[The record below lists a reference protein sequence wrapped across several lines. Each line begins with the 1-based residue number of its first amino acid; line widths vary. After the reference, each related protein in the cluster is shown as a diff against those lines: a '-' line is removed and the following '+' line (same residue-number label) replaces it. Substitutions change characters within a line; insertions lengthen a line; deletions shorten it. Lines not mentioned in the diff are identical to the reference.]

1 VSSSPAIP
9 HSTSCR
15 TSSAESAQSG
25 HIFGLPFIFSIRP
38 KYFGKYSGTKIASG
52 WSDHSSD
59 STAGPQI
66 AAEAALADEPPK
78 LDATS
83 EARIASW
90 GERFLWG
97 LVLTPL
103 AGSLGAALLSLLR
116 LVIPGRVEPFLDS
129 GGRHGWLVLALFFPF
144 APLIGGVLAAPVT
157 LLVLPLARWW
167 RPGRDKVSL
176 LLVALAGL
184 IGGFLSPPLIPIGL
198 QSPVWFGM
206 GAGSGLIVA
215 VLYFYLTD
223 DTRRAV
229 LRSAVFGMLSLYV
242 VFPIGASVWNNF
254 LAPKP
259 PSDLG
264 DLNLDD
270 LIRTKRLHLPFKGV
284 VIDPYA
290 SIPITIY
297 HRPSDP
303 WAPPVF
309 ESTFSVPPRLLKDL
323 FVRWMA
329 PDGRFAVGGIQT
341 EALLP
346 DLTLRTPGNFEQFHR
361 KKQEHYEHV
370 VTDEDVLEVLIGA
383 VASGI
388 DWSRRRVSC
397 NEPNLEADPAFPGL
411 SISPK
416 DRPSQR
422 GIGVWLACQPE
433 DKLPDGHN
441 LLIEC
446 YKNPFTHAFDEQC
459 TVGLVLP
466 WDFYGRD
473 IAMARIHGGSGIIA
487 SFGFPARRLPEWRR
501 MRDLSLCLIE
511 AAAPSIREPDYPS
524 RNAALC
530 AQIKQAIVERRDVL
544 VESSAH

>member
-1 VSSSPAIP
+1 MTP
-9 HSTSCR
+9 
-15 TSSAESAQSG
+15 SG

-38 KYFGKYSGTKIASG
+38 KYFGKYSGAKIASG
-52 WSDHSSD
+52 WSDHSSA

-66 AAEAALADEPPK
+66 AAEAALADKTPQPSVSLEGRP
-78 LDATS
+78 
-83 EARIASW
+83 ASS
-90 GERFLWG
+90 GERLLWG
-97 LVLTPL
+97 LILTPL
-103 AGSLGAALLSLLR
+103 AGSLGAALLPLLR
-116 LVIPGRVEPFLDS
+116 LVIPGRVEPLLDS
-129 GGRHGWLVLALFFPF
+129 AGWPGWLVVAAFLPF

-157 LLVLPLARWW
+157 LLVLPLVRWW

-176 LLVALAGL
+176 LLLALAGL
-184 IGGFLSPPLIPIGL
+184 ICGFLSPPLIPIGL

-223 DTRRAV
+223 GTRRAV
-229 LRSAVFGMLSLYV
+229 LRSAVFAMLSLYV
-242 VFPIGASVWNNF
+242 VVPIGASVWNNF

-259 PSDLG
+259 PSNLG

-270 LIRTKRLHLPFKGV
+270 LITTKRLPSPFKGV
-284 VIDPYA
+284 IIDPYA

-303 WAPPVF
+303 WAPPLF
-309 ESTFSVPPRLLKDL
+309 KSTFSAPPRLLEHL
-323 FVRWMA
+323 FVQRMA
-329 PDGRFAVGGIQT
+329 PDGRFVVGGIQM

-346 DLTLRTPGNFEQFHR
+346 DLTLRNPTNFEEFHR
-361 KKQEHYEHV
+361 KKQEQGQHENV

-383 VASGI
+383 VTGAIMSD

-411 SISPK
+411 GISPNH
-416 DRPSQR
+416 RPSQW
-422 GIGVWLACQPE
+422 GIGVWLACQPDDE
-433 DKLPDGHN
+433 LPDGHN

-446 YKNPFTHAFDEQC
+446 FKNPFTHAFDEQC

-466 WDFYGRD
+466 WDFYGHD
-473 IAMARIHGGSGIIA
+473 VATARIHGGSGMIA

-511 AAAPSIREPDYPS
+511 ATVPSIREPDYPS

-530 AQIKQAIVERRDVL
+530 AQIKQAIVERRDAL

>member
-1 VSSSPAIP
+1 
-9 HSTSCR
+9 
-15 TSSAESAQSG
+15 
-25 HIFGLPFIFSIRP
+25 
-38 KYFGKYSGTKIASG
+38 
-52 WSDHSSD
+52 
-59 STAGPQI
+59 
-66 AAEAALADEPPK
+66 LADEPSK
-78 LDATS
+78 SDATR
-83 EARIASW
+83 EAPVASL
-90 GERFLWG
+90 GERLLWG

-103 AGSLGAALLSLLR
+103 AGSLGAALLPLLR

-129 GGRHGWLVLALFFPF
+129 GGWHGWLLVAVFLPF

-157 LLVLPLARWW
+157 LLVLPLVRWR
-167 RPGRDKVSL
+167 RPGRDKISL
-176 LLVALAGL
+176 LQLALAGL
-184 IGGFLSPPLIPIGL
+184 ICGFLSPPLIPIGL

-206 GAGSGLIVA
+206 GAASGLIVA

-223 DTRRAV
+223 GTRRAV
-229 LRSAVFGMLSLYV
+229 LRSAVFAMLSLYV
-242 VFPIGASVWNNF
+242 VVPIGVSVWNNF

-259 PSDLG
+259 PSNLG

-270 LIRTKRLHLPFKGV
+270 LIRTKRLPSPFKGV

-290 SIPITIY
+290 SVPITIY
-297 HRPSDP
+297 HRSSDP
-303 WAPPVF
+303 WAPPPF
-309 ESTFSVPPRLLKDL
+309 ESTFSVPPRLLKNL
-323 FVRWMA
+323 FVRRMA
-329 PDGRFAVGGIQT
+329 PDGRFVVGGIQM

-361 KKQEHYEHV
+361 IKQGHREDV
-370 VTDEDVLEVLIGA
+370 ISDENVLEVLIGA
-383 VASGI
+383 VAGGFMPD
-388 DWSRRRVSC
+388 DWARSHVSC

-416 DRPSQR
+416 DRPSEG

-433 DKLPDGHN
+433 DELPDGHN

-459 TVGLVLP
+459 TVGLILP

-473 IAMARIHGGSGIIA
+473 VAMARIHRGSGIIA
-487 SFGFPARRLPEWRR
+487 SFGFPARRLPQWRR

-530 AQIKQAIVERRDVL
+530 AQIKQAIVERRDAL